1 MAMGLPCF
9 FPQLS
14 RTLLCFEFLCTL
26 LPFQGLVVALFFCK
40 FLGNPLLCFV
50 LLGKVGPVLLLS
62 PLPCFCFSLLLPCTC
77 LCPLFFGSLLLAPIL
92 LGFPLLCLPLFATR
106 LQLPLLEPPLL
117 CSLFLGLSLL
127 GLLLP
132 STLLFLPLLC
142 PPLLHPM
149 LLDLPLSATRLGLPL
164 LCL

>member
-1 MAMGLPCF
+1 MAMGPPCF

-14 RTLLCFEFLCTL
+14 GTLLCSSFLCHTLTLQPLCFEFLCTL

-50 LLGKVGPVLLLS
+50 LLGK
-62 PLPCFCFSLLLPCTC
+62 

-127 GLLLP
+127 GP
-132 STLLFLPLLC
+132 
-142 PPLLHPM
+142 H
-149 LLDLPLSATRLGLPL
+149 
-164 LCL
+164 